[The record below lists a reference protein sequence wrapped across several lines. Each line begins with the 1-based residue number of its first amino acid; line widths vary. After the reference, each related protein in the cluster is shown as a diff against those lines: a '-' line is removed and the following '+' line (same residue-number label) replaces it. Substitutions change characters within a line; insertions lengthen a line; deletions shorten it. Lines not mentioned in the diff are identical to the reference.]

1 MLVVDTSAFIDSIIP
16 VKGKEDRNRL
26 ARRAISAAEASGI
39 PVLMPR
45 LGVVETISL
54 VKRLTG
60 KEEAVDLTVE
70 YLEAKVLQVSEDW
83 IFEDAKT
90 IARKIHP
97 RAADS
102 YFIATAKKFNAILI
116 SSDKDMVAHAKKMG
130 IKAFYILD
138 EKQLNEYLDE
148 ISGGAV

>member
-1 MLVVDTSAFIDSIIP
+1 MLVVDTSVFIDSIIP
-16 VKGKEDRNRL
+16 VKGKGDRNRL
-26 ARRAISAAEASGI
+26 ARKAISSAEARGI
-39 PVLMPR
+39 PLLMPR

-54 VKRLTG
+54 AKRLTG
-60 KEEAVDLTVE
+60 KEGAVDLTME

-102 YFIATAKKFNAILI
+102 YFIATAKKFNAIL
-116 SSDKDMVAHAKKMG
+116 KDMVARARKMG
-130 IKAFYILD
+130 IRAFYVLDKTQLD
-138 EKQLNEYLDE
+138 EYLNE

>member
-16 VKGKEDRNRL
+16 VRGKEDRNRL
-26 ARRAISAAEASGI
+26 ARRAISAAEARGI
-39 PVLMPR
+39 PLLMPR
-45 LGVVETISL
+45 LGIVETMSL

-60 KEEAVDLTVE
+60 SDEAVDLAME
-70 YLEAKVLQVSEDW
+70 YIEARVLQVSEDW

-102 YFIATAKKFNAILI
+102 YFIATAKKFNALLI
-116 SSDKDMVAHAKKMG
+116 SSDRDMVARAKKTG
-130 IKAFYILD
+130 IRAFYVLD
-138 EKQLNEYLDE
+138 ETQLDEYLNE